1 MQLWKYT
8 VQVFEGNVR
17 ESEDN
22 THHLKIIFQLFIID
36 NKAIQTAVFREGTP
50 CKTGRLVTDT
60 LDKSAVS
67 ILQARD
73 RSAVKRRA
81 SSSEILARL

>member
-1 MQLWKYT
+1 MGASLHMSKLHCRGKLQLWKYA

-17 ESEDN
+17 PSEDN

-50 CKTGRLVTDT
+50 HMTGRLVTDT
-60 LDKSAVS
+60 LD
-67 ILQARD
+67 
-73 RSAVKRRA
+73 RSAVFC
-81 SSSEILARL
+81 SSG